1 MDTDS
6 FIIQIDTSDFHKDIV
21 DNVKNRYYTS
31 NYEVDRPLTK
41 IMNKNVIGLMKYE
54 LGGKII
60 IEFVGLIPKKY
71 SYWTDH
77 TKNVRKT
84 KRTKKCGIKRI
95 LQFNDYKNCLFKN
108 EIIIKSQRR
117 FKSEERC
124 VYTEEFKNIAPSN
137 NDDKRLQASDRIRTY
152 PYGKNYF

>member
-31 NYEVDRPLTK
+31 NYEVDRPLIK

-71 SYWTDH
+71 SY
-77 TKNVRKT
+77 
-84 KRTKKCGIKRI
+84 
-95 LQFNDYKNCLFKN
+95 
-108 EIIIKSQRR
+108 
-117 FKSEERC
+117 
-124 VYTEEFKNIAPSN
+124 
-137 NDDKRLQASDRIRTY
+137 
-152 PYGKNYF
+152 